1 MFTLAIIYEVIQCK
15 KKYIYI
21 YIHNSFYN
29 NKIKSLLKNLIFS
42 CSGKLILKL
51 FLH

>member
-1 MFTLAIIYEVIQCK
+1 MFTLAIIYEEIQCK
-15 KKYIYI
+15 KKIYI